1 MNETILLFLS
11 NGITGLAG
19 WFVGRKRQ
27 QADTDN
33 QVLRNL
39 EIAVGLYKNIIDD
52 LKQEIHELNIKIQ
65 DLEKKVDELHAENN
79 KLKKL
84 LKTGSMEAW
93 WLMGVETR
101 LGCITVPMQKQ
112 IFQYLTR
119 AQQVRGLLPIR
130 EKLVLTRAAATSTNA
145 VNTDGLYRCFFVL
158 KILSRLPSM
167 NSRTCFPHG
176 LDMILNGE

>member
-11 NGITGLAG
+11 NAITGLAG
-19 WFVGRKRQ
+19 WFVGRRRQ

-79 KLKKL
+79 KLKK
-84 LKTGSMEAW
+84 
-93 WLMGVETR
+93 
-101 LGCITVPMQKQ
+101 
-112 IFQYLTR
+112 
-119 AQQVRGLLPIR
+119 
-130 EKLVLTRAAATSTNA
+130 
-145 VNTDGLYRCFFVL
+145 
-158 KILSRLPSM
+158 
-167 NSRTCFPHG
+167 NS
-176 LDMILNGE
+176 L